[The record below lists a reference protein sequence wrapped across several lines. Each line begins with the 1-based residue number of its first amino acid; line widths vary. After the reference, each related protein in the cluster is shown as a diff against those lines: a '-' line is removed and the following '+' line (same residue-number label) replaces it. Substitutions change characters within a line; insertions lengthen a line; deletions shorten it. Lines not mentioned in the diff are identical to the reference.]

1 MLNIFAT
8 FLTAV
13 GTMGRG
19 EKKGRGNMGLEPEMP
34 SAGTDGA
41 ATGTM
46 RPYKQSLPLALLR
59 ARESVMSRL
68 RPILREHDVTEQQ
81 WRALRTLAEV
91 GEVEVTVLADLIC
104 LLPSSLSRILRDLA
118 ARGLIQRRTSEEDM
132 RRGLVSILPAG
143 QALIRQVTPS
153 AAKANAEIEEL
164 FGSARL
170 KALKT
175 ELNALCVLLGDGGPS
190 PE

>member
-1 MLNIFAT
+1 MLNICAT
-8 FLTAV
+8 FRPGL
-13 GTMGRG
+13 GTMGLTV
-19 EKKGRGNMGLEPEMP
+19 KKGRGNMGLEPEIP
-34 SAGTDGA
+34 PAGTDGA
-41 ATGTM
+41 ATGVM
-46 RPYKQSLPLALLR
+46 RPYTQSLPLALLR
-59 ARESVMSRL
+59 ARESVMARL

-91 GEVEVTVLADLIC
+91 GEVEVTALADLIC

-143 QALIRQVTPS
+143 QALIRRVTPS

-170 KALKT
+170 KVLKA
-175 ELNALCVLLGDGGPS
+175 ELNALCILLGDGGLS

>member
-1 MLNIFAT
+1 
-8 FLTAV
+8 
-13 GTMGRG
+13 
-19 EKKGRGNMGLEPEMP
+19 MP
-34 SAGTDGA
+34 PVAMEEA
-41 ATGTM
+41 ATGAM
-46 RPYKQSLPLALLR
+46 RPYTQSLPLALLR
-59 ARESVMSRL
+59 ARESVMARL
-68 RPILREHDVTEQQ
+68 RPSLREHDVTEQQ

-91 GEVEVTVLADLIC
+91 GEVEVTALADLIC

-143 QALIRQVTPS
+143 RSLIRRVTPS
-153 AAKANAEIEEL
+153 AAQANAEIEEL

-170 KALKT
+170 KALKA
-175 ELNALCVLLGDGGPS
+175 ELNALCDLLGEGGPS

>member
-1 MLNIFAT
+1 MGLDPEKPSS
-8 FLTAV
+8 AV
-13 GTMGRG
+13 GG
-19 EKKGRGNMGLEPEMP
+19 EPE
-34 SAGTDGA
+34 AV
-41 ATGTM
+41 M
-46 RPYKQSLPLALLR
+46 RPYAQSLPLALLR
-59 ARESVMSRL
+59 ARESVMARL
-68 RPILREHDVTEQQ
+68 RPVLREHDVTEQQ

-143 QALIRQVTPS
+143 RALIRRVSPS
-153 AAKANAEIEEL
+153 AAQANAEIETL
-164 FGSARL
+164 FGSVRM
-170 KALKT
+170 KALKA
-175 ELNALCVLLGDGGPS
+175 ELNALCEILGEGAPV